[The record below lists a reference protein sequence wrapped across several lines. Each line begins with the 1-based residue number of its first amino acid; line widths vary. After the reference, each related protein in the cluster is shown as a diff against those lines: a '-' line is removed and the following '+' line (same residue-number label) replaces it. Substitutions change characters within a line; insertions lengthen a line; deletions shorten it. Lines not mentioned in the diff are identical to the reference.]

1 MRLLTSAACALIL
14 CAAAAGPAYAVE
26 PDAPEQLIT
35 RLDAVGLEVQKRL
48 SAGFRAESE
57 TEYEQNDHGAMVE
70 FYSDQDRH
78 KPLWVST
85 EGLTPKA
92 KLVMRELRRAGDYG
106 LNAAD
111 YALPKSLGGGD
122 EKLSSD
128 QLPDAEIAISSAAL
142 HYVRDAR
149 GGRLEPSALGRNLDP
164 TLNLADPLQVMEEL
178 AERDDVDAYIR
189 GFHPQHPQFEA
200 LRQVMLKMQG
210 GSTEEKRIVV
220 PNGPVIKPGER
231 HAHIA
236 IIRERLKVDVPQGDN
251 PEKSPTELYD
261 EDLEEAVKEFQK
273 ARGLTIDGVIGP
285 ATRRAMNGGAA
296 PKHRLKTILA
306 NMERW
311 RWIPDSSAEEM
322 NVQANVPEFMVRVYD
337 GGKAVFTERI
347 VVGSLKHPTPIFSD
361 EMERIEFH
369 PYWNVPNSIKVQEIL
384 PNLRRRT
391 THRTNSGF
399 AFFDN
404 FTTTQ
409 GNPRWM
415 ARNNLRIKYNGREVD
430 STQVDWSRVDIRK
443 FHFYQPPGGP
453 NVLGA
458 VKFMFPNKHS
468 VYMHD
473 TTSKHLFSNTVRAES
488 HGCMRV
494 RNPDQFAKVLLGREN
509 GWSASRVDRA
519 ISGKQHQPVQLNAHI
534 PVHVTYFTA
543 RVRDD
548 GTVQYFRDLYGHD
561 GRMAQAL
568 RL

>member
-1 MRLLTSAACALIL
+1 
-14 CAAAAGPAYAVE
+14 VE

-35 RLDAVGLEVQKRL
+35 QIDAVGLQVQKRL

-57 TEYEQNDHGAMVE
+57 TEFEQNDHGALVE
-70 FYSDQDRH
+70 FYSNQDLH
-78 KPLWVST
+78 KPLWVT
-85 EGLTPKA
+85 TDGLTPKA

-111 YALPKSLGGGD
+111 YTVPKTLGAEA
-122 EKLSSD
+122 EKLSPE
-128 QLPDAEIAISSAAL
+128 QLAEAEITLSSAAL

-149 GGRLEPSALGRNLDP
+149 GGRLEPGALGRNLDP
-164 TLNLADPLQVMEEL
+164 TLPLADPLQVMEEM
-178 AERDDVDAYIR
+178 AKRDDVDAYIR
-189 GFHPQHPQFEA
+189 GFHPKHPQFEA
-200 LRQVMLKMQG
+200 LRQVMLKMRG
-210 GSTEEKRIVV
+210 GSTDEKRIVV

-231 HAHIA
+231 HAHIT
-236 IIRERLKVDVPQGDN
+236 IIRERLDVDVPQGDN
-251 PEKSPTELYD
+251 PDKSPMELYD
-261 EDLEEAVKEFQK
+261 EDLEKAVKEFQK
-273 ARGLTIDGVIGP
+273 ARGLSVDGVIGP

-296 PKHRLKTILA
+296 PKNSLKTILA

-311 RWIPDSSAEEM
+311 RWIPDSAAQEM

-337 GGKAVFTERI
+337 KGEPVFSERI
-347 VVGSLKHPTPIFSD
+347 VVGKLSNATPIFSD

-369 PYWNVPNSIKVQEIL
+369 PYWNVPNSIKVEEIL

-391 THRTNSGF
+391 SQRSNGF

-415 ARNNLRIKYNGREVD
+415 ARNNLRIKYNGREID
-430 STQVDWSRVDIRK
+430 STQVDWSNVDIRK
-443 FHFYQPPGGP
+443 FHIYQPPGGP
-453 NVLGA
+453 NVLGK
-458 VKFMFPNKHS
+458 VKFMFPNKHI

-473 TTSKHLFSNTVRAES
+473 TTSKHLFNNTVRAES

-494 RNPDQFAKVLLGREN
+494 RNPDAFAKVLLSRED
-509 GWSASRVDRA
+509 GWSAARVDRVFA
-519 ISGKQHQPVQLNAHI
+519 GDQHQPVQLNTPI

-543 RVRDD
+543 RVREN

-561 GRMAQAL
+561 SRMAQGL
-568 RL
+568 KL